1 MWGYHNTRQRGT
13 AMAVTYLTL
22 TADLS
27 TVDRIDRH
35 KHNADIHAR
44 PYPSFLSRPD
54 TNEQG
59 SIYHDLVAPRVF
71 IKHLFAQQ
79 HKFERF
85 AGTYVPIIWNRIT
98 EAIEETKADLL
109 SLGSARSKVIAAID
123 AEVFYNPAAFNEAKE
138 DLARTQGRLL
148 SDRVFL
154 ARALWDYVVLR
165 RSEFKTNDNGW
176 NGAEVLAHT
185 ILPVVSPVPA
195 RGQSRYETYELVDFC
210 WLTAGLLIEL
220 LDNSIPTRNI
230 PGDNVF
236 HNTDAIVAGQDNW
249 PHPRFGFGWGL
260 GYEGKDAEQFLA

>member
-1 MWGYHNTRQRGT
+1 MT
-13 AMAVTYLTL
+13 VTYLTL

-27 TVDRIDRH
+27 TIDRADRH

-79 HKFERF
+79 HKSERF
-85 AGTYVPIIWNRIT
+85 AGTYVPIIWDRIT
-98 EAIEETKADLL
+98 ECIKEIKADLPRL
-109 SLGSARSKVIAAID
+109 DRARSKVIAAID
-123 AEVFYNPAAFNEAKE
+123 AEVFFNSASFNDAKE
-138 DLARTQGRLL
+138 ELARAQNRLV
-148 SDRVFL
+148 SDRVIL

-165 RSEFKTNDNGW
+165 RSEFKTNGNGW
-176 NGAEVLAHT
+176 TGAEVLAHT

-220 LDNSIPTRNI
+220 LDNSLPTRNV
-230 PGDNVF
+230 PGDQVF
-236 HNTDAIVAGQDNW
+236 HNTDTIVAGQDNW
-249 PHPRFGFGWGL
+249 PFPRFGFGWGL

>member
-1 MWGYHNTRQRGT
+1 
-13 AMAVTYLTL
+13 MAITYLTL

-27 TVDRIDRH
+27 TVDRADRH

-44 PYPSFLSRPD
+44 PYPSFLTRPD

-59 SIYHDLVAPRVF
+59 SIYHDLIAPRVF

-85 AGTYVPIIWNRIT
+85 AGTYVPIIWNRIS
-98 EAIEETKADLL
+98 ECIEEIKADLKP
-109 SLGSARSKVIAAID
+109 LGNARSKVVAAID
-123 AEVFYNPAAFNEAKE
+123 AEVFFNSASFNEAKE
-138 DLARTQGRLL
+138 DLARAQGRLL

-176 NGAEVLAHT
+176 TGDEVRAHT
-185 ILPVVSPVPA
+185 IAPVQSPVGLGDWRAPKA
-195 RGQSRYETYELVDFC
+195 PESYELVDFC

-220 LDNSIPTRNI
+220 LDNSIPTRNV

-236 HNTDAIVAGQDNW
+236 HNTDTIVAGQDNW